1 MIYPNS
7 NFRKKGGR
15 DKKESRISPAG
26 MELFSF
32 FMSLFWAGTAT
43 SKAADEEAVF
53 ISFSQV
59 EIFSFPPHQSRLCLD
74 CKCRIEALPRM
85 PLSEPVRRAVGFG
98 ANAHFPFP
106 LSNGRFGPRENP
118 PK

>member
-32 FMSLFWAGTAT
+32 FMSLFLGGNGH

-53 ISFSQV
+53 IAFS
-59 EIFSFPPHQSRLCLD
+59 
-74 CKCRIEALPRM
+74 
-85 PLSEPVRRAVGFG
+85 
-98 ANAHFPFP
+98 
-106 LSNGRFGPRENP
+106 
-118 PK
+118 

>member
-32 FMSLFWAGTAT
+32 FMSLFSAGTAT

-53 ISFSQV
+53 IAFS
-59 EIFSFPPHQSRLCLD
+59 
-74 CKCRIEALPRM
+74 
-85 PLSEPVRRAVGFG
+85 
-98 ANAHFPFP
+98 
-106 LSNGRFGPRENP
+106 
-118 PK
+118 